1 MGNGIELLTH
11 DVLYRT
17 KFDKRSLEIGILGTA
32 YMGRLLY
39 IAANMVDIVMIVE
52 VGSSDEEDE
61 DSGRCRDRGICQCHE
76 DGPKL
81 QRDELEFES
90 CEDDSSCESDKND
103 YSNGGTRC
111 FSEDDS
117 NYQVENENS

>member
-32 YMGRLLY
+32 YMGRLMY

-52 VGSSDEEDE
+52 VSSSDEEDE
-61 DSGRCRDRGICQCHE
+61 DSGDREICQCHE

-81 QRDELEFES
+81 EHDELKFES
-90 CEDDSSCESDKND
+90 CEDDSGCESDRND
-103 YSNGGTRC
+103 YSDSTRGC
-111 FSEDDS
+111 SRDDF
-117 NYQVENENS
+117 NYISRRGI

>member
-32 YMGRLLY
+32 FMGRLMY

-52 VGSSDEEDE
+52 VSSSDEEEE
-61 DSGRCRDRGICQCHE
+61 DSGRCRDRDICK
-76 DGPKL
+76 DGPKPEH
-81 QRDELEFES
+81 DELECES
-90 CEDDSSCESDKND
+90 CGDDSGCESDRND
-103 YSNGGTRC
+103 YSVGTRYC
-111 FSEDDS
+111 SEDHS
-117 NYQVENENS
+117 NYQEENEKQLRY